1 MTLDG
6 ILGQGR
12 AVDLLRRSLATGRLA
27 HAYVFNGPPGVG
39 KRATALAL
47 ASACLCAERPGEGCG
62 TCPECR
68 LVDALSHPDL
78 FVEDLARAQA
88 ERATTSQVSI
98 EQVRRV
104 RGHLALRP
112 VRGPRK
118 VAIVDD
124 AERMTADAQNA
135 LLKTLEEPPGRTTLV
150 LVATNAAVLLPTIR
164 SRCQQVRFAPLEE
177 AEIERLLVASGTEPA
192 DARTAA
198 PLAEGSL
205 VRARELAS
213 GDLAERCRDLR
224 DRLDRIHLAPVADV
238 LDLASEM
245 TASRGARAEQSALVA
260 TVLDWCRR
268 RVREAVAASAGGDAG
283 AREGVRRAVRQLE
296 RAYAT
301 SRDLDRHANAHL
313 SWDVLLLDL
322 RRAGPI
328 D

>member
-1 MTLDG
+1 VKLDG
-6 ILGQGR
+6 ILGQER
-12 AVDLLRRSLATGRLA
+12 AVDLLRRSLAAGRLA
-27 HAYVFNGPPGVG
+27 HAYVFTGPPGVG

-47 ASACLCAERPGEGCG
+47 AAACLCTARPGEGCG
-62 TCPECR
+62 ACPECR
-68 LVDALSHPDL
+68 LVEALSHPDL
-78 FVEDLARAQA
+78 FLEDLERAQA
-88 ERATTSQVSI
+88 ERATASQVSI

-118 VAIVDD
+118 IAVVDD

-164 SRCQQVRFAPLEE
+164 SRCQQVRFAPLED
-177 AEIERLLVASGTEPA
+177 AVIERLLVAGGAEPA
-192 DARTAA
+192 DAATAA

-205 VRARELAS
+205 VRGRELAS
-213 GDLAERCRDLR
+213 GELAERCRDLR
-224 DRLDRIHLAPVADV
+224 DRLDRIHESPVTEV

-245 TASRGARAEQSALVA
+245 TASRTARAEQSALVA

-268 RVREAVAASAGGDAG
+268 RVREAVASSTSGPGGRDA
-283 AREGVRRAVRQLE
+283 VRRAVRQLE

-313 SWDVLLLDL
+313 SWDVLLLEL

-328 D
+328 A

>member
-1 MTLDG
+1 MTLGG

-12 AVDLLRRSLATGRLA
+12 AVDLLRRSLAAGRLA
-27 HAYVFNGPPGVG
+27 HAYVFTGPAGVG

-62 TCPECR
+62 SCPECR

-88 ERATTSQVSI
+88 ERATASQVSI

-177 AEIERLLVASGTEPA
+177 AEIESLLVAAGTEPA

-268 RVREAVAASAGGDAG
+268 RVREAVAASAGGDAD

-313 SWDVLLLDL
+313 SWDVLLLEL

-328 D
+328 G

>member
-6 ILGQGR
+6 ILGQER
-12 AVDLLRRSLATGRLA
+12 AVDLLRRSIAGGRLA
-27 HAYVFNGPPGVG
+27 HAYVFTGPPGGG

-47 ASACLCAERPGEGCG
+47 ATACLCSAKPGEGCG
-62 TCPECR
+62 SCPECR
-68 LVDALSHPDL
+68 LVEATSHPDL
-78 FVEDLARAQA
+78 FLEDLARAQA
-88 ERATTSQVSI
+88 ERATASQVSI

-104 RGHLALRP
+104 RGHLAMRP
-112 VRGPRK
+112 VRGSRK
-118 VAIVDD
+118 IAIVDD

-135 LLKTLEEPPGRTTLV
+135 MLKTLEEPPGRATLV
-150 LVATNAAVLLPTIR
+150 LVATNAAALLPTIR

-177 AEIERLLVASGTEPA
+177 EAIERLLVAGGTDPA

-205 VRARELAS
+205 ARARDLAS
-213 GDLAERCRDLR
+213 GELAERCRDLR
-224 DRLDRIHLAPVADV
+224 DRLDRLHATPVAEV

-245 TASRGARAEQSALVA
+245 TGSRGARAEQSALVA
-260 TVLDWCRR
+260 TVLDWCRG
-268 RVREAVAASAGGDAG
+268 RVREAVAASAGEGAG
-283 AREGVRRAVRQLE
+283 AREAVRHAVRQLE

-328 D
+328 A

>member
-6 ILGQGR
+6 ILGQAR
-12 AVDLLRRSLATGRLA
+12 AVDLLRRSIAAGRLA
-27 HAYVFNGPPGVG
+27 HAYAFTGTPGIG

-47 ASACLCAERPGEGCG
+47 AKACLCPLNPGEGCD
-62 TCPECR
+62 TCAECR
-68 LVDALSHPDL
+68 LVEALSHPDL
-78 FVEDLARAQA
+78 FVEDLSRAQA
-88 ERATTSQVSI
+88 ERPTASQVSI

-112 VRGPRK
+112 VRGARK
-118 VAIVDD
+118 IAIVDD

-150 LVATNAAVLLPTIR
+150 LVATNAAALLPTIR

-177 AEIERLLVASGTEPA
+177 DSIERLLVAAGIDPV

-205 VRARELAS
+205 ARARDLAS
-213 GDLAERCRDLR
+213 GELAGRCRDLR
-224 DRLDRIHLAPVADV
+224 ERLDRLHATPVAEI

-245 TASRGARAEQSALVA
+245 TASKAARAEQAALVA
-260 TVLDWCRR
+260 TVLDWCRG
-268 RVREAVAASAGGDAG
+268 RVRDAVAAPGGEGPAG
-283 AREGVRRAVRQLE
+283 RETVRRAVRQLE

-322 RRAGPI
+322 RRDGPI
-328 D
+328 A